1 MFRNEQAWC
10 LRFDLGLPEGEQWM
24 LAGPSLRGL
33 AEPGM
38 SSLNSLQN
46 CTVGLV
52 MTHPDDE
59 WLIRFGVLRHLTD
72 DAIAAFNAAAAAD

>member
-1 MFRNEQAWC
+1 
-10 LRFDLGLPEGEQWM
+10 M
-24 LAGPSLRGL
+24 LAGPGLRGL

-38 SSLNSLQN
+38 SSLNF
-46 CTVGLV
+46 TVALV
-52 MTHPDDE
+52 STLPDDE